1 MKVFTV
7 EFTIFNGVYWK
18 NVDYEITETSIEKLK
33 EAVFVELEWM
43 SSGQSKEEKWL
54 TIEKSIIESE
64 LVFPIVKEKIW

>member
-7 EFTIFNGVYWK
+7 EFTIFSGVHWK
-18 NVDYEITETSIEKLK
+18 NVTYEITETSIEKLK